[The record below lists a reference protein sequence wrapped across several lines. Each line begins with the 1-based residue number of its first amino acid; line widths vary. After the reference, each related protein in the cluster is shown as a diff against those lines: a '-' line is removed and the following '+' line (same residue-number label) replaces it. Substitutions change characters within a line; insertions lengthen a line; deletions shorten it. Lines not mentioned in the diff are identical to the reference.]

1 MTESTKEG
9 VGSMI
14 KAVIF
19 DVDGTL
25 LDTEQIYMQAWKDA
39 AAELG
44 YEIADELL
52 RKTRAINVKEAARI
66 FETEIGNGFSYDK
79 TRTVRVRIAEE
90 IIHRE
95 SPILKPGVTELL
107 TFLQQKKIRLSVASS
122 TNLKGTQSH
131 LSESNILAP
140 FEVVVGGDM
149 VLNGKPHPDIFLK
162 AAELL
167 QLLPEECIVVEDSP
181 AGIRAAH
188 AAGMKAVLVPDQAA
202 ITQEIIDL
210 ADVVLESLLEM
221 PAYIEKLLKEVSH
234 ERI

>member
-1 MTESTKEG
+1 M
-9 VGSMI
+9 

-25 LDTEQIYMQAWKDA
+25 LDTERIYMQAWKDA

-44 YEIADELL
+44 YEITDELL

-66 FETEIGNGFSYDK
+66 FESEIGNGFSYDK
-79 TRTVRVRIAEE
+79 TRVVRVRIAEE
-90 IIHRE
+90 IIQRE

-107 TFLQQKKIRLSVASS
+107 AFLQEKRIRLSVASS
-122 TNLKGTQSH
+122 THLKGTKEH
-131 LSESNILAP
+131 LSESGILEP
-140 FEVVVGGDM
+140 FEVAVGGDM
-149 VLNGKPHPDIFLK
+149 VTKGKPNPDIFLK

-167 QLLPEECIVVEDSP
+167 HLAPEECLVVEDSP

-202 ITQEIIDL
+202 ITQEIIEMS
-210 ADVVLESLLEM
+210 DVVLESLLDM
-221 PAYIEKLLKEVSH
+221 PAYVEKLMN
-234 ERI
+234 I

>member
-1 MTESTKEG
+1 
-9 VGSMI
+9 MI

-19 DVDGTL
+19 DVAGTL
-25 LDTEQIYMQAWKDA
+25 LDTERIYMQAWKDA

-44 YEIADELL
+44 YEITDELL

-66 FETEIGNGFSYDK
+66 FESEIGNGFSYDK
-79 TRTVRVRIAEE
+79 TRAVRVRIAEE

-107 TFLQQKKIRLSVASS
+107 AFLQRKDIRLSVASS
-122 TNLKGTQSH
+122 TNLKGTQAH
-131 LSESNILAP
+131 LAESGILDP

-149 VLNGKPHPDIFLK
+149 VTKGKPNPDIFLK

-167 QLLPEECIVVEDSP
+167 HLAPQECIVVEDSP

-202 ITQEIIDL
+202 ITQEIIDMS
-210 ADVVLESLLEM
+210 DVVLESLLDM
-221 PAYIEKLLKEVSH
+221 PAYIEKFTEGTSY

>member
-1 MTESTKEG
+1 M
-9 VGSMI
+9 

-44 YEIADELL
+44 YEITDELL

-66 FETEIGNGFSYDK
+66 FESEIGNGFSYDK
-79 TRTVRVRIAEE
+79 TRVVRVRIAEE
-90 IIHRE
+90 IIQRE

-107 TFLQQKKIRLSVASS
+107 AFLQEKRIRLSVASS
-122 TNLKGTQSH
+122 THLKGTKEH
-131 LSESNILAP
+131 LSESGILEP

-149 VLNGKPHPDIFLK
+149 VTKGKPNPDIFLK

-167 QLLPEECIVVEDSP
+167 HLAPEECLVVEDSP

-202 ITQEIIDL
+202 ITQEIIEMS
-210 ADVVLESLLEM
+210 DVVLESLLDM
-221 PAYIEKLLKEVSH
+221 PAYVEKLMN
-234 ERI
+234 I

>member
-1 MTESTKEG
+1 M
-9 VGSMI
+9 M

-25 LDTEQIYMQAWKDA
+25 LDTERIYMQAWKDA

-79 TRTVRVRIAEE
+79 TRVVRVRIAEE
-90 IIHRE
+90 IIQRE

-107 TFLQQKKIRLSVASS
+107 AFLQEKRIRLSVASS
-122 TNLKGTQSH
+122 THLKGTKEH
-131 LSESNILAP
+131 LSESGILEP

-149 VLNGKPHPDIFLK
+149 VTKGKPNPDIFLK

-167 QLLPEECIVVEDSP
+167 HLAPEECLVVEDSP

-202 ITQEIIDL
+202 ITQEIIEMS
-210 ADVVLESLLEM
+210 DVVLESLLDM
-221 PAYIEKLLKEVSH
+221 PAYVEKLMN
-234 ERI
+234 I

>member
-1 MTESTKEG
+1 M
-9 VGSMI
+9 

-25 LDTEQIYMQAWKDA
+25 LDTERIYMQAWKDA

-44 YEIADELL
+44 YEITDELL

-66 FETEIGNGFSYDK
+66 FESEIGNGFSYDK
-79 TRTVRVRIAEE
+79 TRVVRVRIAEE
-90 IIHRE
+90 IIQRE

-107 TFLQQKKIRLSVASS
+107 AFLQEKRIRLSVASS
-122 TNLKGTQSH
+122 THLKGTKEH
-131 LSESNILAP
+131 LSESGILGP

-149 VLNGKPHPDIFLK
+149 VTKGKPNPDIFLK

-167 QLLPEECIVVEDSP
+167 HLAPEECLVVEDSP

-202 ITQEIIDL
+202 ITQEIIEMS
-210 ADVVLESLLEM
+210 DVVLESLLDM
-221 PAYIEKLLKEVSH
+221 PAYVEKLMN
-234 ERI
+234 I